1 MDMLRNVSTGGYEE
15 PFSTGNA
22 LHTQEQAAMGY
33 DASTGRTP
41 VEQTNNWAYIGASGA
56 VKAAPGFIHT
66 LTCIT
71 AGTVEL
77 HDHASAASASI
88 FGAGL
93 AMTAGQ
99 CVTLDILATTGIYA
113 AWTSGKFVL
122 SYR

>member
-1 MDMLRNVSTGGYEE
+1 MDNYNPTTDTVERNH
-15 PFSTGNA
+15 STGNA
-22 LHTQEQAAMGY
+22 GWTYETAAMGY
-33 DASTGRTP
+33 DTSTGRTP
-41 VEQTNNWAYIGASGA
+41 VELTNNWAYIGASGA

-77 HDHASAASASI
+77 HDHATAASASI

-99 CVTLDILATTGIYA
+99 FVPFNVLTTAGIYA
-113 AWTSGKFVL
+113 QWTSGKFVL